1 MPSMSCCPA
10 KGFPVLVS
18 GTSGLHVC
26 SCGVWEYTAWE
37 SRGVFYFRSRFLCLK
52 QLIKKKKNEF
62 ILKTY
67 MSLEPTV
74 SRASDPSAMGTKLSS
89 IIFVNDDF
97 AIVKLSSSELDVT
110 LEVPPPPPPPPP
122 SQTALYICLQQ

>member
-1 MPSMSCCPA
+1 
-10 KGFPVLVS
+10 
-18 GTSGLHVC
+18 
-26 SCGVWEYTAWE
+26 
-37 SRGVFYFRSRFLCLK
+37 
-52 QLIKKKKNEF
+52 
-62 ILKTY
+62 

-110 LEVPPPPPPPPP
+110 LEVPPPPPPPPHP
-122 SQTALYICLQQ
+122 PNSIIHLLTAVRHYLSGTCIFIRQL